1 MKVAII
7 TDTHYG
13 CRKGSHLFHDYFEQ
27 FYKNIFFPTL
37 DKEGIKHVIHMG
49 DVFDSR
55 RGIEFKSLKWSKRV
69 VFEPLKERGITVDMM
84 VGNHDAYYKNTNDVN
99 AVDLLLEEYDN
110 ITPYSSTKTVQL
122 DNLKTLYIPW
132 INEDNEEE
140 TYKNIE
146 NTDATVA
153 FGHLELVGFKVN
165 NYVTMDHGHDPSV
178 YNKFDRVYSGHYHT
192 RSNNGKIF
200 YLGNPYEMFWSDVG
214 DTRGFTILD
223 TETLEHTHVNN
234 PYRLFY
240 SIYYNDD
247 DHQMFDA
254 RHLQDKLVKVV
265 VRKKSDPVKFE
276 KFVDKIYSS
285 GVADLKIIE
294 NFAFT
299 NLDPGFE
306 DANKNIESEDTMSIL
321 DRYIDESE
329 TELDKS
335 VIQSIIREIY
345 QEACELV

>member
-1 MKVAII
+1 MI
-7 TDTHYG
+7 
-13 CRKGSHLFHDYFEQ
+13 
-27 FYKNIFFPTL
+27 
-37 DKEGIKHVIHMG
+37 
-49 DVFDSR
+49 
-55 RGIEFKSLKWSKRV
+55 
-69 VFEPLKERGITVDMM
+69 
-84 VGNHDAYYKNTNDVN
+84 YYKNTNDIN

-294 NFAFT
+294 NFASPILT
-299 NLDPGFE
+299 LDLKTQTRTLSQKIQCLSLIDILMSLKLNWISQSF
-306 DANKNIESEDTMSIL
+306 KVSSEKSI
-321 DRYIDESE
+321 R
-329 TELDKS
+329 
-335 VIQSIIREIY
+335 R
-345 QEACELV
+345 ACELV

>member
-13 CRKGSHLFHDYFEQ
+13 CRKGSQLFHDYFEQ

-55 RGIEFKSLKWSKRV
+55 RGIEFKSLKWAKRV
-69 VFEPLKERGITVDMM
+69 VFDPLKERGITVDMM
-84 VGNHDAYYKNTNDVN
+84 VGNHDAYYKNTNDIN

-110 ITPYSSTKTVQL
+110 VTPYSETATVDL
-122 DNLKTLYIPW
+122 DGRKAIYVPW
-132 INEDNEEE
+132 INEDNEKE
-140 TYKNIE
+140 TYKEIDK
-146 NTDATVA
+146 TDATVA
-153 FGHLELVGFKVN
+153 FGHLELIGFKVN
-165 NYVTMDHGHDPSV
+165 NYVTMDHGTDPG
-178 YNKFDRVYSGHYHT
+178 KFDKFERVYSGHFHT
-192 RSNNGKIF
+192 RSNNGKVY

-214 DTRGFTILD
+214 DTRGFTIFD
-223 TETLEHTHVNN
+223 TETLEHTPVNN

-240 SIYYNDD
+240 SVYYEDTD
-247 DHQMFDA
+247 YQMYDT
-254 RHLQDKLVKVV
+254 RELKDKLVKVII
-265 VRKKSDPVKFE
+265 RKKTDQVKFE
-276 KFVDKIYSS
+276 KFIDKIYTS
-285 GVADLKIIE
+285 GVADLKVIE
-294 NFAFT
+294 NFAFS

-306 DANKNIESEDTMSIL
+306 DGDTDIESEDTMSIL
-321 DRYIDESE
+321 DRYIDETE

-335 VIQSIIREIY
+335 VIQGIIREVY